1 MPFTVREVAEEL
13 GAEAF
18 GDLDLVVEGID
29 EPSQTGPADLALAM
43 SPKYADGLAAGRATA
58 ALVWKGADWKA
69 LGLKAAI
76 AVERPRYALAKT
88 SAMFDAAPAASSGI
102 HPQAVIAADACVGEG
117 AAIGPFTVVGG
128 GARIGNGSVVGP
140 NCTIGAKAVIG
151 ESALIHAGVRVGHGV
166 VIGDRFIAHSNAV
179 IGSDGFSYAAAES
192 GAVEQVRATM
202 RGTITARQTAQMRVY
217 SHGTVH
223 IGDDVEIGAC
233 AAIDRGTVA
242 ATVIGS
248 GSKLDNQ
255 VHVGHNVRIGRDCL
269 ICGQVGIAGSAVIGD
284 RVVLAG
290 MTGVSDHVEIGDD
303 VVAAGA
309 SKIYTR
315 IRPGTAV
322 MGSPAIAMDKNI
334 ALYKNL
340 RRLPRMFKRLD
351 ALENRVSKH
360 LKKE

>member
-1 MPFTVREVAEEL
+1 MPFTVREVAERL

-43 SPKYADGLAAGRATA
+43 SPKFAAGLATGKAAA

-76 AVERPRYALAKT
+76 AVERPRYALAKA
-88 SAMFDAAPAASSGI
+88 SAMFDPAPAVSPGI
-102 HPQAVIAADACVGEG
+102 HRQAEIAADAFVGEG
-117 AAIGPFTVVGG
+117 VAIGPFTVVGG
-128 GARIGNGSVVGP
+128 RARIGKGSVVGP
-140 NCTIGAKAVIG
+140 NCTIGADAAIG
-151 ESALIHAGVRVGHGV
+151 ESALIHAGVRIGHGV
-166 VIGDRFIAHSNAV
+166 TIGDRFIAHSNAV
-179 IGSDGFSYAAAES
+179 IGSDGFSFATVET

-202 RGTITARQTAQMRVY
+202 RSEITERQSAQTRVF
-217 SHGTVH
+217 SHGTVR

-233 AAIDRGTVA
+233 TAIDRGTVA
-242 ATVIGS
+242 ATAIGS
-248 GSKLDNQ
+248 GTKLDNQ

-269 ICGQVGIAGSAVIGD
+269 ICGQVGIAGSAEIGD

-290 MTGVSDHVEIGDD
+290 MTGVSDHVQVGDD

-340 RRLPRMFKRLD
+340 RRLPRMLSRLAD
-351 ALENRVSKH
+351 LENRV
-360 LKKE
+360 LKYLQKE